1 MTINRNTNQGLDS
14 SGIGRIRSTVIILGL
29 TLLLASGCASKRV
42 SPPPK
47 DEVFTHPWGA
57 VNLSAM
63 DAQRDDIY
71 SKETIEAVSEDVKIF
86 RESNPGKKIPYRI
99 LALSGGGSRGAYG
112 AGVLTGWSEMGT
124 RPEFDAVTGISTGAL
139 MATPAFLGPEYDHAL
154 EIFTRISNEDVFVS
168 NGPLAMLTR
177 ESAYDTSPL
186 RQLLKTQID
195 EQMVKDVARE
205 YSRGRALYIGTT
217 NLDAKVFTIWDM
229 GKIAASDH
237 PEKLQLFRDVILAS
251 ASFPIAFPPVYLPI
265 TSETGEVYYQ
275 MHVDGGIRE
284 TVFLYDFLGEIQEL
298 TSQLGVDWEKD
309 VSTEIYLLN
318 NGKLHQ
324 NESFG
329 AVKPS
334 AISIA
339 IRSMLSLLRANAV
352 ASIYNVWSA
361 GLALGATVNV
371 AYIPSDFDL
380 VNNTLDFDTENM
392 NLLFQ
397 LGYNKSLTGDAWFK
411 QEPPKNMEELFESQ
425 AEFYEWINPVAVD
438 NSN

>member
-1 MTINRNTNQGLDS
+1 MAINQKTNQVS
-14 SGIGRIRSTVIILGL
+14 NTSGISRIWATIIILEL
-29 TLLLASGCASKRV
+29 TLLLASGCASNRV

-47 DEVFTHPWGA
+47 DEVFTHSWGA
-57 VNLSAM
+57 VKLSPM
-63 DAQRDDIY
+63 DAQRDDVF
-71 SKETIEAVSEDVKIF
+71 SKETIEAASEYIKIF
-86 RESNPGKKIPYRI
+86 RETNPGKKIPYQI

-112 AGVLTGWSEMGT
+112 AGILTGWSELGT
-124 RPEFDAVTGISTGAL
+124 RPEFGVVTGISTGAL
-139 MATPAFLGPEYDHAL
+139 MATPAFLGSEYDHAL
-154 EIFTRISNEDVFVS
+154 EIFIRSSNEDVFVS
-168 NGPLAMLTR
+168 NGPLAILNR

-195 EQMVKDVARE
+195 EQMVKEVARE
-205 YSRGRALYIGTT
+205 YVNGRRLFIGTT

-237 PEKLQLFRDVILAS
+237 PGKLQLFRDVILAS

-298 TSQLGVDWEKD
+298 MRKLGVDWEKE

-329 AVKPS
+329 AVKSS

-339 IRSMLSLLRANAV
+339 MRSMYTLLRANAV
-352 ASIYNVWSA
+352 ASIYNVWST

-371 AYIPSDFDL
+371 AYIPSDYEL
-380 VNNTLDFDTENM
+380 VNSTLDFDKENM

-397 LGYNKSLTGDAWFK
+397 LGYKKSLTGDAWLK
-411 QEPPKNMEELFESQ
+411 QAPVKNIEELVGSQ
-425 AEFYEWINPVAVD
+425 IEFYEWISPVD
-438 NSN
+438 LDKGN